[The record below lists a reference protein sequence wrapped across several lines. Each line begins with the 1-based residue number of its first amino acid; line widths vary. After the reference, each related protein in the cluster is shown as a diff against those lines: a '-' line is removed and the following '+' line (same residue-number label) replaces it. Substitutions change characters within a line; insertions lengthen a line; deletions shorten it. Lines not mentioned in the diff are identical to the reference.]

1 MQKILLVAE
10 QKQADALCAELHGKE
25 YEPITVAGGKAVA
38 DLLAESRFAALL
50 VDADIMGKEAGRVLS
65 AAHSTDPDLVS
76 LGLVRGGDIQAALE
90 LMRAG
95 AAGLISKP
103 IDIELAMLTL
113 SRALET
119 RRLRIDN
126 ATLQK
131 EAALHSAA
139 TEAANKELDAFS
151 YSVSHDLRAPLRAI
165 RGFSQVLLEDYAA
178 HLPEDV
184 SRLLQRVST
193 GANRMNRLLEDLLK
207 FARLG
212 RHHISVKKVNM
223 LSLAREVLAELQHEY
238 SSRAVETHVDELPE
252 IRGDQAL
259 LRQVLINLLSN
270 AHKFTRPQTTPRIDV
285 GYRRTGDSVVYFVRD
300 NGVGF
305 DMSQVD
311 RLFGAFQRL
320 HGDEFEGTGIGLV
333 IVQRIVNRH
342 GGKAWAE
349 AAMNEG
355 ATFYF
360 ELPLKKEPA

>member
-1 MQKILLVAE
+1 MLKILLVAE
-10 QKQADALCAELHGKE
+10 HKQVDALCAELHGKG
-25 YEPITVAGGKAVA
+25 YEPTLAAGGKAA
-38 DLLAESRFAALL
+38 LELLTDSQFAALI
-50 VDADIMGKEAGRVLS
+50 VDADILGKEAGDVFAAAQS
-65 AAHSTDPDLVS
+65 ADSDPVCV
-76 LGLVRGGDIQAALE
+76 GLVRSGDIQAALN
-90 LMRAG
+90 LMRSG

-103 IDIELAMLTL
+103 IDVELGVLTL

-119 RRLRIDN
+119 RRLRLEN
-126 ATLQK
+126 VTLQK
-131 EAALHSAA
+131 EAAQHSAA

-184 SRLLQRVST
+184 SRLLQRVAT

-223 LSLAREVLAELQHEY
+223 LSLTREVLTELQHEH
-238 SSRAVETHVDELPE
+238 SGRAVATHVEELPE

-270 AHKFTRPQTTPRIDV
+270 AYKFSRPQSAPRIDV
-285 GYRRTGDSVVYFVRD
+285 GFRRTDSSVIYFVRD

-333 IVQRIVNRH
+333 IVQRIVHRH

-349 AAMNEG
+349 AAANEG

-360 ELPLKKEPA
+360 ELPLKNERP